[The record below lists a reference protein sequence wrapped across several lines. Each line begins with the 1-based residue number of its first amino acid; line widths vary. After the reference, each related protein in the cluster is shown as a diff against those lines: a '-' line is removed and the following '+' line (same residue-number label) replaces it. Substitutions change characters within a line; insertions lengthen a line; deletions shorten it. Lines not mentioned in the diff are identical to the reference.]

1 MLSINTIV
9 VPQGAEYQAVC
20 RGLAKAGQENV
31 QIISIP
37 IGVCQL
43 NQVMADYGSVIDNDK
58 NILIL
63 GLCGSL
69 TKAHCLGDLVLVPS
83 CIDLSHNKIDLD
95 AELTAEIQH
104 QLDIKTAIGL
114 TSDRVIT
121 QAASK
126 LDLAQQYAATIVE
139 MEGYS
144 YVQELQRRDK
154 SVAMLRVVSDD
165 LSGDLPNLNQAIDS
179 QGNLQT
185 LPMAIALLKQP
196 LAAVRLIKGSLAGL
210 KKLEQLTTKLFTVS
224 FD

>member
-1 MLSINTIV
+1 
-9 VPQGAEYQAVC
+9 QAVC

-126 LDLAQQYAATIVE
+126 FDLAQQYAATIVE

-165 LSGDLPNLNQAIDS
+165 LSGDLPNLNQAIDNK
-179 QGNLQT
+179 GNLKT

>member
-20 RGLAKAGQENV
+20 RGLAKARQENV
-31 QIISIP
+31 PIIAIP
-37 IGVCQL
+37 IGVSQL
-43 NQVMADYGSVIDNDK
+43 KDVFVDYSSVISHGK

-69 TKAHCLGDLVLVPS
+69 TKAHCLGDSVLVHS
-83 CIDLSHNKIDLD
+83 CIDLSHNKIELD
-95 AELTAEIQH
+95 AELTAKIQH

-121 QAASK
+121 QVSAK
-126 LDLAQQYAATIVE
+126 LELAQQYTATIVE

-154 SVAMLRVVSDD
+154 SVSMLRIVSDD

-179 QGNLQT
+179 QGNLKT
-185 LPMAIALLKQP
+185 LPMAIAMLQQP
-196 LAAVRLIKGSLAGL
+196 LAAARLIKGSLTGL
-210 KKLEQLTTKLFTVS
+210 KKLEQLTTELFTVNS
-224 FD
+224 D